1 MGKGLFCRLQSYF
14 SSSFGGRYVEYLIK
28 EAIEEQPKL
37 AALLFG
43 VNRFD
48 TLEVEYRFRIGGR
61 TRIADLAFLDAE
73 TERPTCLVEIK
84 YDDHKNPGNAEQLEY
99 YLRFCDKENCEFVF
113 LSQHLPTGD
122 LQKKLQNREAL
133 VLFSDLA
140 EKLKSSEESV
150 GGLLRRFFVDRGLV
164 MHKFESRDLANL
176 KSFLFR
182 LLNPW
187 GGQGRSQNKDAISG
201 GAAEAFGNL
210 LRNMNIIAKEVAAN
224 VPGRSPTID
233 FDLDPWVEP
242 KKLRKDAEEDPKAK
256 SISAWYAKAG
266 GTLTVYGRTR
276 LDDTATNWLQI
287 EFGIGLE
294 ANSGDKN
301 FHPFSYAAVH
311 SYSFKEESSYKEQYA
326 SFRIL
331 HDKQRAVTALRERI
345 YEVIEVAIKR
355 NLSKSQVAKLKKYQR
370 DLRQS

>member
-1 MGKGLFCRLQSYF
+1 MQSYF
-14 SSSFGGRYVEYLIK
+14 SQSFGGRYVEYLIK
-28 EAIEEQPKL
+28 ETIEEQPKL
-37 AALLFG
+37 ATLLFG
-43 VNRFD
+43 VKRSD
-48 TLEVEYRFRIGGR
+48 TLEVECRFQIEGQ
-61 TRIADLAFLDAE
+61 TRIADLAFFDPE
-73 TERPTCLVEIK
+73 TERLTCLVEIK
-84 YDDHKNPGNAEQLEY
+84 YDDHKNPKNAAQIEHYQK
-99 YLRFCDKENCEFVF
+99 FCRKQNCEFIY
-113 LSQHLPTGD
+113 LSQHLPPEN
-122 LQKKLQNREAL
+122 QRKKLLGGETL

-140 EKLKSSEESV
+140 DKLKSSKESV
-150 GGLLRRFFVDRGLV
+150 GGLLRRFFVDQGLV

-187 GGQGRSQNKDAISG
+187 GGQGRSQNKDAMSG

-242 KKLRKDAEEDPKAK
+242 KKLRKGAEESPKAI

-266 GTLTVYGRTR
+266 GTLSVYGRTR

-301 FHPFSYAAVH
+301 FYPFTYAAVH
-311 SYSFKEESSYKEQYA
+311 SYAFREESSYKEQYA
-326 SFRIL
+326 SVRIL
-331 HDKQRAVTALRERI
+331 HDKPRAVTALKKRI
-345 YEVIEVAIKR
+345 YEVIGLAIKR
-355 NLSKSQVAKLKKYQR
+355 DLSKSQIAKLKKYQR